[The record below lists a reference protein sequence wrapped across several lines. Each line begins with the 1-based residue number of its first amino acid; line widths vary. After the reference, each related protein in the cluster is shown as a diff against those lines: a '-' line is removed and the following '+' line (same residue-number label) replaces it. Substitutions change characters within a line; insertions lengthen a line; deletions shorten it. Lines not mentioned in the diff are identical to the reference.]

1 MKQRLRILISYL
13 TGLLTK
19 KLNGQYIYALIVKT
33 DNGLFAVDPED
44 SVVGRQLRINGS
56 YGTGELDIFRKF
68 CTPDSKVLIVGAHIG
83 SLAIPISR
91 LCKEVVAIEANPY
104 TYSLLQKNISLNE
117 VSNCQA
123 LNIAASNKNE
133 TIQFLLNRSN
143 SGGSKRVPLNKEYM
157 YYYDN
162 PKEIS
167 VDAYNLDE
175 YIKRDD
181 FDMIIM
187 DIEGSEYF
195 ALQGMQKILSN
206 TELLMI
212 EFLPHHL
219 RNVSGVSVE
228 QFLSLITPHFSSLT
242 IPTKNITVDSQ
253 HFYSHLMDM
262 YNNNQEDEG
271 LIFRKA

>member
-1 MKQRLRILISYL
+1 MKQRLRILINYL

-44 SVVGRQLRINGS
+44 SVVGRQLRMNGS

-68 CTPDSKVLIVGAHIG
+68 CTPYSKVLIVGAHIG

>member
-1 MKQRLRILISYL
+1 MKQRLRILINYL

-44 SVVGRQLRINGS
+44 SVVGRQLRVNGS

>member
-1 MKQRLRILISYL
+1 MKQRLRILIRYL

-44 SVVGRQLRINGS
+44 SVVGHQLRVNGS

-228 QFLSLITPHFSSLT
+228 QFLSLIEPHFSSLT

-253 HFYSHLMDM
+253 HFYSHLLDM

>member
-1 MKQRLRILISYL
+1 MKQRLRILINYL

-44 SVVGRQLRINGS
+44 SVVGRQLRVNGS

-167 VDAYNLDE
+167 VEAYNLDE
-175 YIKRDD
+175 YLKRDD
-181 FDMIIM
+181 FDMTII

-219 RNVSGVSVE
+219 RNVSGASVE
-228 QFLSLITPHFSSLT
+228 QFISLITPHFSSLT
-242 IPTKNITVDSQ
+242 IPTKNLTVDSQ